1 MVRGIGLILVT
12 SALLSAAL
20 SMTLGRRRELIAL
33 PDRARRC
40 GAT

>member
-1 MVRGIGLILVT
+1 MTRGIGLILVT
-12 SALLSAAL
+12 SALISAA
-20 SMTLGRRRELIAL
+20 MTLALHRGGEVVPL